1 MANSNKK
8 QKMKKNSTSKKSI
21 KTVALYNNKG
31 GVSKTTTTFNL
42 AVYLTKQKGKK
53 VLIIDADSQSNITE
67 LFFASDANFW
77 DSVSESLPGD
87 SIFDAMRAR
96 LEGST
101 ARVNVTK
108 VKLCTN
114 KRYENLYLLRG
125 DISFSALAEG
135 YFSSAVE
142 QAITSNVNQKST
154 YLSFRRMVRDFIEHF
169 GFDYVLFDLGPSTGA
184 ISRLALLACDAYFV
198 PVTPD
203 RFSALAV
210 RSLPQVLKEWFEHD
224 KLVLSTL
231 PPYGMESDYGLPVF
245 CGAISQ
251 QFQVHRGKIK
261 KSFDRWNERIRDQ
274 LTDGFSDTNF
284 LPRSSKLKG
293 SPVVAQIENL
303 GPAAP
308 LSQMLGKAIFDISQE
323 DTKHASS
330 SGQMFY
336 GAIFEPWRERIAKYE
351 VEIGKLAKAIE

>member
-1 MANSNKK
+1 LKK
-8 QKMKKNSTSKKSI
+8 LTTI
-21 KTVALYNNKG
+21 ALYNNKG

-42 AVYLTKQKGKK
+42 AVYLSKIKNRKI
-53 VLIIDADSQSNITE
+53 LIIDADSQSNITE
-67 LFFASDANFW
+67 LFFSSDANFW
-77 DSVSESLPGD
+77 DSVSETLPGD

-101 ARVNVTK
+101 SRVDVTK

-114 KRYENLYLLRG
+114 KRYENLFLLRG
-125 DISFSALAEG
+125 DIRFSALAEG
-135 YFSSAVE
+135 YFSSAIE
-142 QAITSNVNQKST
+142 QAITSNVNQKAT
-154 YLSFRRMVRDFIEHF
+154 YLSFRRMVRDFIDHYK
-169 GFDYVLFDLGPSTGA
+169 FDNILFDLGPSTGA
-184 ISRLALLACDAYFV
+184 ISRLALLACDGYFV

-210 RSLPQVLKEWFEHD
+210 RSLPQVLREWFVHD
-224 KLVLSTL
+224 QLVLSTL
-231 PPYGMESDYGLPVF
+231 PPYGMESNYTLPVF

-251 QFQVHRGKIK
+251 QFQVHKGKIK
-261 KSFDRWNERIRDQ
+261 KSFDRWNERIIEQ
-274 LTDGFSDTNF
+274 LKEGFTNSNDLPSYKKYRTD
-284 LPRSSKLKG
+284 
-293 SPVVAQIENL
+293 PVIAQIENL

-336 GAIFEPWRERIAKYE
+336 GAVFDPWLEKIKKYKA
-351 VEIGKLAKAIE
+351 VIGKLAKVIE

>member
-1 MANSNKK
+1 MTKLK
-8 QKMKKNSTSKKSI
+8 VI
-21 KTVALYNNKG
+21 ALYNNKG

-42 AVYLTKQKGKK
+42 AVYLTQKKNKK
-53 VLIIDADSQSNITE
+53 VLVIDADSQSNITE
-67 LFFASDANFW
+67 LFFASDASFW
-77 DSVSESLPGD
+77 DSVSETLPGD

-101 ARVNVTK
+101 LRVDVSK
-108 VKLCTN
+108 IKLCEN
-114 KRYENLYLLRG
+114 KRYTNLSLLRG
-125 DISFSALAEG
+125 DIRFSALAEG

-142 QAITSNVNQKST
+142 QAITSNVNQKAT
-154 YLSFRRMVRDFIEHF
+154 YLSFRRMVRDFIEKF
-169 GFDYVLFDLGPSTGA
+169 KFDIVLFDLGPSTGA
-184 ISRLALLACDAYFV
+184 ISRLALLACDGYFV

-210 RSLPQVLKEWFEHD
+210 RSLPQVLREWFEHD
-224 KLVLSTL
+224 RLVLSTFA
-231 PPYGMESDYGLPVF
+231 PYGMESDYALPIF

-261 KSFDRWNERIRDQ
+261 KSFDRWNESIKDQ
-274 LTDGFSDTNF
+274 LSVGFKNSIS
-284 LPRSSKLKG
+284 LPCNEKLET
-293 SPVVAQIENL
+293 SPFVAEIENL
-303 GPAAP
+303 GPVAP

-336 GAIFEPWRERIAKYE
+336 GAIFEPRKDKISKYEIQIAK
-351 VEIGKLAKAIE
+351 LANAII

>member
-1 MANSNKK
+1 MLR
-8 QKMKKNSTSKKSI
+8 TI
-21 KTVALYNNKG
+21 ALYNNKG

-42 AVYLTKQKGKK
+42 AVYLTQVNKRK
-53 VLIIDADSQSNITE
+53 VLIIDADAQSNITE
-67 LFFASDANFW
+67 LFFASDAGFW
-77 DSVSESLPGD
+77 DSASETLPGD
-87 SIFDAMRAR
+87 SIFDAMKAR
-96 LEGST
+96 LEGSA
-101 ARVNVTK
+101 ARVDVTK
-108 VKLCTN
+108 IRLCAN
-114 KRYENLYLLRG
+114 KRYQNLFLLRG

-154 YLSFRRMVRDFIEHF
+154 YLSFRRMVRDFIALHK
-169 GFDYVLFDLGPSTGA
+169 FDNVLFDLGPSTGA
-184 ISRLALLACDAYFV
+184 ISRLALLACDGYFV

-210 RSLPQVLKEWFEHD
+210 RSLPHVLKEWFAQD

-231 PPYGMESDYGLPVF
+231 SPYGLESDYTQPVF

-261 KSFDRWNERIRDQ
+261 KSFDRWNERIRQQ
-274 LTDGFSDTNF
+274 LAEGFLSTPE
-284 LPRSSKLKG
+284 LPKNPKLRG
-293 SPVVAQIENL
+293 NPVVAQIENL

-308 LSQMLGKAIFDISQE
+308 LAQMLGKAIFDISQD

-336 GAIFEPWRERIAKYE
+336 GAVFDPWRERIKNYK
-351 VEIGKLAKAIE
+351 VEIGKLAKAID

>member
-1 MANSNKK
+1 MTKP
-8 QKMKKNSTSKKSI
+8 
-21 KTVALYNNKG
+21 KTFALYNNKG

-42 AVYLTKQKGKK
+42 AVYLTKVKKRK
-53 VLIIDADSQSNITE
+53 VLIIDADAQSNITE
-67 LFFASDANFW
+67 LFFASDAGFW
-77 DSVSESLPGD
+77 DSVSETLPGD

-101 ARVNVTK
+101 SRVDVTK

-125 DISFSALAEG
+125 DIRFSALAEG

-154 YLSFRRMVRDFIEHF
+154 YLSFRRMVRDFIQHHK
-169 GFDYVLFDLGPSTGA
+169 FDNVLFDLGPSTGA
-184 ISRLALLACDAYFV
+184 ISRLALLACEGYFV

-210 RSLPQVLKEWFEHD
+210 RSLPQVLGEWFEHD
-224 KLVLSTL
+224 RLVLSTM
-231 PPYGMESDYGLPVF
+231 PPYGMESDYKMPVF

-261 KSFDRWNERIRDQ
+261 KSFDRWNERIREQ
-274 LTDGFSDTNF
+274 LIEGFINSKTLQRSKRLSTNPF
-284 LPRSSKLKG
+284 
-293 SPVVAQIENL
+293 VAQIENL

-336 GAIFEPWRERIAKYE
+336 GAIFDPWKERIAKYE
-351 VEIGKLAKAIE
+351 VEIGKLAKAME